1 MIFDPTYFD
10 GEVREGFY
18 VTPMMKRAW
27 AASLEVLK
35 AVEKICKKHGLIYF
49 ASHGTMLGAVR
60 HKGYV
65 PWDDDLDIAMSRR
78 DINKFIKYAKEE
90 LPENY
95 KVYTAEE
102 DFKEFL
108 IRVVNTDQLDISL
121 RCMNRFHGFPFVAG
135 IDIFIYDELPVDPE
149 EEELYL
155 ALTSMAHNLAYWW
168 NSDKYTEEQKEKKL
182 AELEELC
189 KYKIDREQ
197 SIRPQLLKLTHYLAS
212 CYQDDNATEVTMT
225 YKVCKR
231 REYRFPKEYIKE
243 VMEVPFEYTTI
254 YIPTHYHEMLTMQYG
269 NYMTP
274 KQTGASHLYPFYKS
288 QMKILL
294 DSMKESNSKLELPN
308 YFWEEVKE
316 RELEYEDDI
325 NMHNNEE

>member
-1 MIFDPTYFD
+1 MLFDPTYFD
-10 GEVREGFY
+10 GEVRDGFY

-27 AASLEVLK
+27 AASIEVLK
-35 AVEKICKKHGLIYF
+35 AVEKICKNHNLIYF

-78 DINKFIKYAKEE
+78 DINKFLKYAREE

-95 KVYTAEE
+95 RVYTAEE

-108 IRVVNTDQLDISL
+108 IRVVNTDRLDVSL
-121 RCMNRFHGFPFVAG
+121 RHMNRFHGFPFVSG
-135 IDIFIYDELPVDPE
+135 IDIFIYDELPLDKE
-149 EEELYL
+149 EEDLYL
-155 ALTSMAHNLAYWW
+155 ALTSIAHNLAYYWEG
-168 NSDKYTEEQKEKKL
+168 DKYTEEEKENKL
-182 AELEELC
+182 VELEELC

-197 SIRPQLLKLTHYLAS
+197 PIRPQLLKLTHYLAA
-212 CYQDDNATEVTMT
+212 CYADENATEVTMT
-225 YKVCKR
+225 YKVCKYR
-231 REYRFPKEYIKE
+231 HYRFPKEYIDE

-254 YIPTHYHEMLTMQYG
+254 NIPKHYHEMLTMHYG
-269 NYMTP
+269 DYMTP
-274 KQTGASHLYPFYKS
+274 KQVGGAHSYPFYKS
-288 QMKILL
+288 QMEVLL
-294 DSMKESNSKLELPN
+294 DSMKESNSKLELPD